1 MLTFDQ
7 IETVALA
14 GLVLFVGYAVR
25 RLVPILARYN
35 IPAPVIG
42 GLLMAGFVTVAG
54 SCSGRLSILRPPCR
68 RH

>member
-1 MLTFDQ
+1 MLTLDQ

-35 IPAPVIG
+35 IPAPVVG
-42 GLLMAGFVTVAG
+42 GLVMAGRCSSS
-54 SCSGRLSILRPPCR
+54 SCCR
-68 RH
+68 R